1 MIIGEYPPYRFNQL
15 YKRHFMTL
23 VNIHTPDT
31 KTTLEIP
38 FAATNIPAGFPSP
51 ADDYLETPLDLN
63 KKLIKN
69 PGATFFAQ
77 IVGSSME
84 NAGIHDGDIVVID
97 KSLEPQNN
105 SILVCSIDGE
115 FTLKR
120 FKKAD
125 DETGYLMPDNPDYE
139 PIKVNRHN
147 QFIIWGV
154 VTYTIHKY

>member
-1 MIIGEYPPYRFNQL
+1 MNQ
-15 YKRHFMTL
+15 
-23 VNIHTPDT
+23 VNIHIPDT
-31 KTTLEIP
+31 RTTVELP
-38 FAATNIPAGFPSP
+38 FAATAIPAGFPSP
-51 ADDYLETPLDLN
+51 ADDYLEPSLDLN

-77 IVGSSME
+77 VVGSSMQ

-97 KSLEPQNN
+97 KSLPPQNN

-125 DETGYLMPDNPDYE
+125 DQTGYLMPDNPAYD
-139 PIKVNRHN
+139 PIKVTRDN
-147 QFIIWGV
+147 QLIIWGV
-154 VTYTIHKY
+154 VTYTIHKH